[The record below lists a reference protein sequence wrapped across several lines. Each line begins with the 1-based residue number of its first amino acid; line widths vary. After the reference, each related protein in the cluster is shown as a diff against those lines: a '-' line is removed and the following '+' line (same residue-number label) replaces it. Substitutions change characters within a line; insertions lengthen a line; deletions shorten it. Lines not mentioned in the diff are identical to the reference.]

1 MNSLE
6 SGTEPCKYVILNI
19 CFYSIIFVILCS
31 FLIVLSSFMIFFT
44 LLYWAF
50 TLLYS
55 FLTCLSAPLLFPILL
70 YSSLLDTVDLWTCT
84 RMCSNATATMLCNP
98 MIFSCSC
105 CCCVLEGLPRGWV
118 ARRSVW
124 ASCDSTCANGWRR
137 WRSLAMRVHIRR
149 VALQSV
155 RRSIVAN
162 SWSASC
168 PLVATVIRNVRML
181 ES

>member
-1 MNSLE
+1 MKE
-6 SGTEPCKYVILNI
+6 ARPREQAWHVDGAP
-19 CFYSIIFVILCS
+19 
-31 FLIVLSSFMIFFT
+31 SS
-44 LLYWAF
+44 A
-50 TLLYS
+50 
-55 FLTCLSAPLLFPILL
+55 SAQA
-70 YSSLLDTVDLWTCT
+70 SKSRGEGTVDGWPASVACPQQSGDGGIKVANVVWVLKEDWVGPQ
-84 RMCSNATATMLCNP
+84 SS
-98 MIFSCSC
+98 IFSCSC

-168 PLVATVIRNVRML
+168 LVATVIRNVRML